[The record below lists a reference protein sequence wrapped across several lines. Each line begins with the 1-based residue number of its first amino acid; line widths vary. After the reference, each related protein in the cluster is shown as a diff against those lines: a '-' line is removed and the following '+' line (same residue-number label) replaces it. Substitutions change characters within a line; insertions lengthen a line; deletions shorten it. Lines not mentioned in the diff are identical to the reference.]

1 MGLMSFR
8 SEDQSV
14 MLELPMNPT
23 AFSDSGRLLT
33 DGGTRLELG
42 GTSLPLH
49 GLDFAS
55 TGLSAHTGRELVL
68 GMRPEDLQP
77 ARSQPDGPV
86 IAARLELIEPV
97 GHEVFL
103 HLRYASEEVVARV
116 APDPRTE
123 MQLAVPLNQLHF
135 FDRATDERIEQRSTR
150 GKQLPGDG

>member
-1 MGLMSFR
+1 MNFFR
-8 SEDQSV
+8 
-14 MLELPMNPT
+14 
-23 AFSDSGRLLT
+23 GRLLT

-77 ARSQPDGPV
+77 ARSQPEGPV

-116 APDPRTE
+116 APGPLPEPGTDLR
-123 MQLAVPLNQLHF
+123 LAIPLDRLHF
-135 FDRATDERIEQRSTR
+135 FAADSGSRIR
-150 GKQLPGDG
+150 